1 MELPHAVEAH
11 EPTGRIRD
19 ALLRERR
26 SFKRKKLARWA
37 CLLRSITAGFSQ
49 SSGATADW
57 PRAREAKCKPSG
69 NEREA
74 RGVGHGFKVRTC
86 QKNTYFASAPPWN
99 DLGIRQLTL
108 THMTAQ
114 FALTDYII
122 FIVYAALILGVGLYV
137 SRSKDGKEKSAEDYF
152 LASKSLPWWA
162 IGASLIAANISA
174 EQFIGMS
181 GSGFSLGL
189 AIASYEWMAALTLLI
204 VGKYFLPIFI
214 EKGLYT
220 IPEFVEKRYS
230 TQLKTILA
238 VFWIALYV
246 FVNLASVLYLG
257 SLALETI
264 MGIPM
269 IYGVLG
275 LALFAVAYSL
285 YGGLSAV
292 SWTDVIQVVFLILGG
307 MVTTYLALDTVSGG
321 QGMWAGFQTIY
332 EAAPDKFAMILDK
345 SHPEYNNSLP
355 GIGVLVGGMWVANVY
370 YWGFNQYIIQRTLA
384 AKSLNE
390 AQNGILFAAGLKLI
404 LPLIVVIPGIA
415 AYVMIEDPA
424 IMTSLGEAG
433 QLNMPSTAQA
443 DKAYPWLLQFL
454 PTGLKGLAFAALAA
468 AIVSSLAS
476 MLNSTS
482 TIFTMDI
489 YKQYINPEAGDRAT
503 VRTGRIAAVVA
514 LAIACV
520 MAPLLGGIDQAFQFI
535 QEYTGVVS
543 PGHLAVFLLGLFW
556 KKTTNRGAI
565 VGALASIPIAM
576 YFKVAPKGWS
586 DSAVF
591 LDLPFLDQMGYTT
604 LLTMAVI
611 AAVSWSEGQGADD
624 AKGIAISKRTFK
636 TGPVFNVGAF
646 AVMVV
651 LVVLYG
657 LFWS

>member
-1 MELPHAVEAH
+1 VLFLHELIATM
-11 EPTGRIRD
+11 TGT
-19 ALLRERR
+19 
-26 SFKRKKLARWA
+26 F
-37 CLLRSITAGFSQ
+37 
-49 SSGATADW
+49 ATADY
-57 PRAREAKCKPSG
+57 
-69 NEREA
+69 
-74 RGVGHGFKVRTC
+74 V
-86 QKNTYFASAPPWN
+86 
-99 DLGIRQLTL
+99 
-108 THMTAQ
+108 
-114 FALTDYII
+114 I
-122 FIVYAALILGVGLYV
+122 FIIYALLILGVGLWV
-137 SRSKDGKEKSAEDYF
+137 SRDKDGKEKSAEDYF

-181 GSGFSLGL
+181 GSGFTLGL
-189 AIASYEWMAALTLLI
+189 AIASYEWMAAITLII

-220 IPEFVEKRYS
+220 IPEFVEQRYS
-230 TQLKTILA
+230 TNLKTILA

-269 IYGVLG
+269 IYGVVG

-292 SWTDVIQVVFLILGG
+292 SWTDVIQVIFLIMGG

-321 QGMWAGFQTIY
+321 QGMMAGFSAIY
-332 EAAPDKFAMILDK
+332 EAAPEKFAMILDK
-345 SHPEYNNSLP
+345 SNPEYDNLP
-355 GIGVLVGGMWVANVY
+355 GIGVLVGGMWVANLY

-384 AKSLNE
+384 AKSLKE
-390 AQNGILFAAGLKLI
+390 AQNGILFAAVLKI
-404 LPLIVVIPGIA
+404 FLPLIVVVPGIA
-415 AYVMIEDPA
+415 AYVMLEDPI
-424 IMTSLGEAG
+424 IMAGLGEAG
-433 QLNMPSTAQA
+433 QMNMPSAEQA

-476 MLNSTS
+476 MLNSTA

-489 YKQYINPEAGDRAT
+489 YKQYIKPEADDRAT
-503 VRTGRIAAVVA
+503 VRMGRISALVA
-514 LAIACV
+514 LLIASIV
-520 MAPLLGGIDQAFQFI
+520 APLLGGIDQAFQFI

-543 PGHLAVFLLGLFW
+543 PGILAVFILGLFW
-556 KKTTNRGAI
+556 KKTTNQGAI
-565 VGALASIPIAM
+565 VGALSSIPIAM
-576 YFKVAPKGWS
+576 YFKVSPKGWS
-586 DSAVF
+586 DSGLF

-604 LLTMAVI
+604 LLTMLVI
-611 AAVSWSEGQGADD
+611 ALVSWKENKGADD
-624 AKGIAISKRTFK
+624 PKGIAISTETFK
-636 TGPVFNVGAF
+636 TGAIYNVGVF

-651 LVVLYG
+651 LVALYG